1 MIILNKKTKI
11 KIFQGYFYEIEEQ
24 VNDFTKEH
32 DYEIIDIKF
41 NDTFTKACVIYTL
54 SKINEDKND
63 KKN

>member
-1 MIILNKKTKI
+1 MIILNKETKI

-24 VNDFTKEH
+24 VNNFTKEH

-41 NDTFTKACVIYTL
+41 NDTFTKTCIIYTF

-63 KKN
+63 